1 MSTDGRG
8 RPRSAQVDEAVLRTA
23 RALLAEEG
31 YGGFSIDR
39 LAARAG
45 VGKAAVYR
53 RWSSRAEIVFAAVVS
68 DLHAGPPEDTGSLR
82 DDLERQLTAFAQAVS
97 EPVARRAFPGLIADL
112 TADSSL
118 AARFASTV
126 TEPVQARLA
135 SMLDRAVARG
145 ELRARPDVPMVHS
158 LLVGP
163 LMAHLLLPLGTE
175 PEGFVSRIVAVVV
188 SGLQSLDR

>member
-1 MSTDGRG
+1 MSPEGRG
-8 RPRSAQVDEAVLRTA
+8 RPRSSRVDQAVLRTA
-23 RALLAEEG
+23 RELLTEAG
-31 YGGFSIDR
+31 YAGFSVER

-68 DLHAGPPEDTGSLR
+68 DLHAGSPEDTGSLR
-82 DDLERQLTAFAQAVS
+82 GDLEQQLTAFAGAVS

-112 TADSSL
+112 NDDHSL
-118 AARFASTV
+118 AARFAATV
-126 TEPVQARLA
+126 MEPAQARLA
-135 SMLDRAVARG
+135 AVLDRAVARG
-145 ELRARPDVPMVHS
+145 ELRARPDVPIVHS

-175 PEGFVSRIVAVVV
+175 PDGFASRVVASVVA
-188 SGLQSLDR
+188 GLEAQDR